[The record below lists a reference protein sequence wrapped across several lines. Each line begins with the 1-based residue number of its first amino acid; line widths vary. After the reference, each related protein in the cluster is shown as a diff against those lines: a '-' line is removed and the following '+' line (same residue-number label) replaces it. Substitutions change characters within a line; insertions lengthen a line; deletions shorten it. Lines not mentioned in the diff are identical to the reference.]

1 MDAHAPIGRA
11 VHDLRT
17 QAERRIRAILV
28 ELEEAEEREVD
39 QVRVDTRN
47 FANLTVE
54 IFFKGE

>member
-1 MDAHAPIGRA
+1 MTTEGTAGCFGYDP
-11 VHDLRT
+11 RT
-17 QAERRIRAILV
+17 LAEKRIRAILI
-28 ELEEAEEREVD
+28 ELAGTVEREID